1 MTKTKRV
8 FAYFLLICGSLI
20 CFLTLLWIVSYFI
33 ERGFSLADL
42 KASFTSEIFWW
53 VPVTILSIPGIIMI
67 HKARRL
73 LKEGMISAASV
84 GEVAILF
91 AIMGILGA
99 MVFPLDNFSFIAA
112 SIVTNGKKAAEP
124 VQQSIVDY
132 YSEHKQ
138 FPNHADALAIDLPI
152 TFDEKH
158 IQSLSVGQS
167 GRIIV
172 SFDTRDIDWHWKWWY
187 RLFLLENNDLT
198 NKTLILVPS
207 FNGNTMS
214 WDECNEGSVPQR
226 NRHFKCSGH
235 Q

>member
-20 CFLTLLWIVSYFI
+20 CFIALLWIVSYFI
-33 ERGFSLADL
+33 ERGVSLADL
-42 KASFTSEIFWW
+42 ETSFTSEFLWW
-53 VPVTILSIPGIIMI
+53 APVGVLGIPGIILI

-99 MVFPLDNFSFIAA
+99 IVFPLDNFSFTAA
-112 SIVTNGKKAAEP
+112 SIVANGKKAAEP
-124 VQQSIVDY
+124 VQQTIEDY
-132 YSEHKQ
+132 YSINEQ
-138 FPNHADALAIDLPI
+138 FPNSADELNGALPN
-152 TFDEKH
+152 TFDDKH
-158 IQSLSVGQS
+158 IQSLSIGQS

-172 SFDTRDIDWHWKWWY
+172 LFDTRDIDWHWKWWY

-198 NKTLILVPS
+198 GKTLILVPS
-207 FNGNTMS
+207 LNGNMMT
-214 WDECNEGSVPQR
+214 WDECNEGTVPQR
-226 NRHFKCSGH
+226 NRHFNCSGH